1 MCVQYSAP
9 MARTV
14 IAQISDPHIVGPGD
28 ELFEGSDPVGNLTKA
43 LQHAS
48 QRSNAVLITGDC
60 VARAGTDNEY
70 RGFSDVL
77 ASVDVEVA
85 LCAGNHDE
93 SEKMQRLYSLPSRN
107 GRLDYVLDVP
117 QGKVVVMD
125 SARMGR
131 GDGALDADQLEW
143 LDSELSDGVPT
154 LIAMHHPCFA
164 TGGKALDSVRL
175 DDASI
180 AGLTDVVSRHEVL
193 AVVSGHAHMTLS
205 APFAG
210 TTAYICPSVAYEFGF
225 QGRNLMHRPGLPQYM
240 EYSWGNNG
248 SAFMARVV
256 TVAPDDQWYVMES
269 F

>member
-1 MCVQYSAP
+1 

-14 IAQISDPHIVGPGD
+14 IAQISDPHIPGLGD
-28 ELFEGSDPVGNLTKA
+28 ELFESSDPVGNLTKA
-43 LQHAS
+43 LRHAA
-48 QRSNAVLITGDC
+48 QRATQIVITGDC

-70 RGFSDVL
+70 KGFADVL
-77 ASVDVEVA
+77 ATVDADVA

-93 SEKMQRLYSLPSRN
+93 SVKMQRLYSLPSQN
-107 GRLDYVLDVP
+107 GRLDYVINVP
-117 QGKVVVMD
+117 HGRVVVMD
-125 SARMGR
+125 SARLGR
-131 GDGALDADQLEW
+131 ADGALDAEQLQW
-143 LDSELSDGVPT
+143 LDGVLSDGEPT

-164 TGGKALDSVRL
+164 TGGPALDSVRL
-175 DDASI
+175 DNASI
-180 AGLTDVVSRHEVL
+180 AGLTDVVSRHRVL

-225 QGRNLMHRPGLPQYM
+225 KGRDLMYRNGLPQYM
-240 EYSWGNNG
+240 EYSWGPDG

-256 TVAPDDQWYVMES
+256 TVAPDDQWLVMES